1 MSAPFP
7 NSYYYS
13 WGVSWDFLFV
23 CLFASFGE
31 GWGVR
36 GNLVLGFFWGEG
48 AVRVFWFVGG
58 VLEMHFTQHKTRQT
72 VKNI

>member
-1 MSAPFP
+1 M
-7 NSYYYS
+7 
-13 WGVSWDFLFV
+13 
-23 CLFASFGE
+23 
-31 GWGVR
+31 R